1 MDIEVISPFP
11 TESLPRVW
19 AWNERFRHQV
29 SDDFSP
35 QTQGEF
41 VDAML
46 AAMDLQKTWAV
57 YGDGELG
64 GMITYQRLS
73 PWVGTAHIFVKPKFQ
88 GKGLAPPALKIA
100 FAEMF
105 ADGIGKL
112 SFYPLAGNRAVG
124 SLLINLGAKRE
135 GCLRSQ
141 TIAGGK
147 PIDMHIYGMLKEE
160 FEYAMGAASS
170 RRDRRS
176 ELDSG
181 GGPGGPGKDPDQHDH
196 PNLESGDEGT
206 PAATG
211 GLQLEPDE
219 GSVGG
224 ITADADRQSGSDQ
237 PGV

>member
-1 MDIEVISPFP
+1 MEIEVISPFP

-19 AWNERFRHQV
+19 AWSERFRHQM

-46 AAMDLQKTWAV
+46 AADGLQKTWAV

-112 SFYPLAGNRAVG
+112 SFYPLAGNWAVG

-147 PIDMHIYGMLKEE
+147 PIDMHIYGLLKEE
-160 FEYAMGAASS
+160 FEHAMGTTRS
-170 RRDRRS
+170 RGDRGS

-181 GGPGGPGKDPDQHDH
+181 RDSGRQKEGADQHDH
-196 PNLESGDEGT
+196 PNLEPGDEGT
-206 PAATG
+206 PAATH
-211 GLQLEPDE
+211 GLQLEPDA
-219 GSVGG
+219 GSIGG
-224 ITADADRQSGSDQ
+224 PAADVDRQSGQDQ

>member
-1 MDIEVISPFP
+1 MEIEVTSPFP

-46 AAMDLQKTWAV
+46 ASADLQKTWAV

-64 GMITYQRLS
+64 GMITYQRLT

-112 SFYPLAGNRAVG
+112 SFYPLAGNWAVG

-135 GCLRSQ
+135 GSLRSQ

-147 PIDMHIYGMLKEE
+147 PIDMHIYGLLKEE
-160 FEYAMGAASS
+160 FEHAMGTARS
-170 RRDRRS
+170 RRDRGS
-176 ELDSG
+176 ELHHRGDT
-181 GGPGGPGKDPDQHDH
+181 GGPGKDPDLHDH
-196 PNLESGDEGT
+196 ADLEPRDEGT
-206 PAATG
+206 PAATD
-211 GLQLEPDE
+211 GLQL
-219 GSVGG
+219 GSDAGSIGG
-224 ITADADRQSGSDQ
+224 TAADVDRQSGSN
-237 PGV
+237 

>member
-1 MDIEVISPFP
+1 MEIEVISPFP

-19 AWNERFRHQV
+19 AWSERFRHQV

-35 QTQGEF
+35 QTQAEF

-46 AAMDLQKTWAV
+46 AAIDLQKTWAV

-73 PWVGTAHIFVKPKFQ
+73 PWVGTAHIFTKPNFQ
-88 GKGLAPPALKIA
+88 GNGLAPPALKIA

-124 SLLINLGAKRE
+124 SLLINLGARRE

-147 PIDMHIYGMLKEE
+147 PIDMHIYGLLKEE
-160 FEYAMGAASS
+160 FQHAMGTASS
-170 RRDRRS
+170 RRDRGS
-176 ELDSG
+176 ELHSGRDSG
-181 GGPGGPGKDPDQHDH
+181 GETEDHDQHDNANVEPGDATAPVAAEGLLH
-196 PNLESGDEGT
+196 KPDDRPVGGLAADENSESG
-206 PAATG
+206 
-211 GLQLEPDE
+211 
-219 GSVGG
+219 
-224 ITADADRQSGSDQ
+224 RDQ
-237 PGV
+237 PPL

>member
-1 MDIEVISPFP
+1 MEIEVISPFP

-19 AWNERFRHQV
+19 AWSERFRHQV

-46 AAMDLQKTWAV
+46 AAIGLQKTWAV

-73 PWVGTAHIFVKPKFQ
+73 PWVGTAHIFTKPNFQ

-112 SFYPLAGNRAVG
+112 SFYPLAGNWAVG

-141 TIAGGK
+141 TLAGGK
-147 PIDMHIYGMLKEE
+147 PIDMHIFGLLKEE
-160 FEYAMGAASS
+160 FEHALGAASS
-170 RRDRRS
+170 SRDRRS
-176 ELDSG
+176 QLDSG
-181 GGPGGPGKDPDQHDH
+181 RNSGGPKEDPDQHDNTNVE
-196 PNLESGDEGT
+196 PGNDEAPVGT
-206 PAATG
+206 I

-219 GSVGG
+219 GPVGRPP
-224 ITADADRQSGSDQ
+224 ADENSESGRDQ
-237 PGV
+237 PPV